1 MPPVDSR
8 ASGAGQWRPDVLVIG
23 AGVMGMWAALMAARA
38 GHTVLVA
45 ERHRVGAGASG
56 GLLGALMPH
65 LPDRWNAKKQFQLE
79 ALTSL
84 EGELAALEAATGLS
98 AGYRRSGR
106 VIPLAGPQQHQRA
119 LQHSRDAAAAWSVAG
134 RTFSYEVSD
143 RAPVAGWPAAEAT
156 THGLVFDSLA
166 ARISPRGLLNLL
178 RAALEAMPQVRIAES
193 ADVARLDPE
202 ARTARLADGTE
213 IAFGHVVVS
222 AGVAGFDLLE
232 ALEPLRLPRPLG
244 VAVKG
249 QAALFKVAI
258 DPDLPI
264 LFDNGIYVVPHD
276 GGYCAVG
283 STSEDAFGDA
293 TATDGLLDDVVERAC
308 RLAPVLRE
316 ASLVERWAGLRP
328 KPIGR
333 DPVAGLHPDFPAV
346 AVLGGG
352 FKISFGIA
360 HELARAVI
368 GQIDGARAG
377 ELPPSFAVG
386 AHLEAAR
393 RDLA

>member
-8 ASGAGQWRPDVLVIG
+8 LSGPGQPQPDVLVIG
-23 AGVMGMWAALMAARA
+23 GGVMGLWAALMAARA
-38 GHTVLVA
+38 GLSVLVA

-79 ALTSL
+79 ALVSL
-84 EGELAALEAATGLS
+84 EDEISAIEAATGLS
-98 AGYRRSGR
+98 AGYRRCGR
-106 VIPLAGPQQHQRA
+106 VIPLAGPHHRERA
-119 LQHSRDAAAAWSVAG
+119 LKHSRDATAVWDASG
-134 RTFSYEVSD
+134 RTFSFDVLD
-143 RAPVAGWPAAEAT
+143 RAPAASWPAGEAAAS
-156 THGLVFDSLA
+156 GVVFDSLA
-166 ARISPRGLLNLL
+166 ARVSPRGLLALL
-178 RAALEAMPQVRIAES
+178 RAALEAMPQGRVAEGV
-193 ADVARLDPE
+193 DIVRLDPV
-202 ARTARLADGTE
+202 ARVARCADGTD
-213 IAFGHVVVS
+213 IAFGHVVVC
-222 AGVAGFDLLE
+222 AGVAGFELLTG
-232 ALEPLRLPRPLG
+232 LEPRMLPRPLG

-249 QAALFKVAI
+249 QAALFTAVL

-293 TATDGLLDDVVERAC
+293 ASTDGLLDDVIERALH
-308 RLAPVLRE
+308 LAPVLSR

-328 KPIGR
+328 KAIGR
-333 DPVAGLHPDFPAV
+333 DPMAGLHPEFPSV

-360 HELARAVI
+360 HELARAVVR
-368 GQIDGARAG
+368 QIDGGSAG
-377 ELPPSFAVG
+377 ELPPSFAIG

-393 RDLA
+393 RVPG

>member
-8 ASGAGQWRPDVLVIG
+8 LSGPGQPRPDVLVIG
-23 AGVMGMWAALMAARA
+23 AGIMGLWAALMAARA
-38 GHTVLVA
+38 GLSVLVT

-84 EGELAALEAATGLS
+84 EGEIAELEARTGLS
-98 AGYRRSGR
+98 AGYRRCGR
-106 VIPLAGPQQHQRA
+106 VIPLAEPHHRERA
-119 LQHSRDAAAAWSVAG
+119 LKHSRDAAAAWDVSG
-134 RTFSYEVSD
+134 RAFSYEVSD
-143 RAPVAGWPAAEAT
+143 RPPAAGWPAGEVMAN
-156 THGLVFDSLA
+156 GVVLDSLA
-166 ARISPRGLLNLL
+166 ARVSPRGLLALL
-178 RAALEAMPQVRIAES
+178 RAALEAMPQVRVAEGV
-193 ADVARLDPE
+193 DIVRLDPV
-202 ARTARLADGTE
+202 ARVARCADGAD

-222 AGVAGFDLLE
+222 AGVAGFDLLT
-232 ALEPLRLPRPLG
+232 ALEPRELPRPLG

-249 QAALFKVAI
+249 QAALFRTTL

-283 STSEDAFGDA
+283 STSEDAFEDA
-293 TATDGLLDDVVERAC
+293 DSTHGLLEDVIERAL

-328 KPIGR
+328 KAIGR
-333 DPVAGLHPDFPAV
+333 DPVAGLHPDFPSV

-360 HELARAVI
+360 HELARAVTK
-368 GQIDGARAG
+368 QIDGGSAG
-377 ELPPSFAVG
+377 ELPPSFSIG

-393 RDLA
+393 RDIT

>member
-8 ASGAGQWRPDVLVIG
+8 LSGPGQPQPDVLVIG
-23 AGVMGMWAALMAARA
+23 GGVMGLWAALMAARA
-38 GHTVLVA
+38 GLSVLVT

-79 ALTSL
+79 ALVSL
-84 EGELAALEAATGLS
+84 EDEISTLEAATGLS
-98 AGYRRSGR
+98 AGYRRCGR
-106 VIPLAGPQQHQRA
+106 VIPLAGPHHRERA
-119 LQHSRDAAAAWSVAG
+119 LKHSRDATAAWDVSG
-134 RTFSYEVSD
+134 RTFSFDVHD
-143 RAPVAGWPAAEAT
+143 RAPAASWPAGEAAAS
-156 THGLVFDSLA
+156 GVVLDSLA
-166 ARISPRGLLNLL
+166 ARVSPRGLLALL
-178 RAALEAMPQVRIAES
+178 RAALEAMPQVRLAEGV
-193 ADVARLDPE
+193 DIVRLDPV
-202 ARTARLADGTE
+202 ARAARCADGTD
-213 IAFGHVVVS
+213 IAFGHVMVC
-222 AGVAGFDLLE
+222 AGVAGFELLT
-232 ALEPLRLPRPLG
+232 ALEPRMLPRPLG

-249 QAALFKVAI
+249 QAALFAAVL

-293 TATDGLLDDVVERAC
+293 ASTDGLLDDVIERAQ
-308 RLAPVLRE
+308 RIAPVLRQ

-328 KPIGR
+328 KAIGR
-333 DPVAGLHPDFPAV
+333 DPMAGLHPEFPSV

-360 HELARAVI
+360 HELARAVVK
-368 GQIDGARAG
+368 QIDGGSAG
-377 ELPPSFAVG
+377 ELPPSFAIG

-393 RDLA
+393 RDLG

>member
-1 MPPVDSR
+1 
-8 ASGAGQWRPDVLVIG
+8 
-23 AGVMGMWAALMAARA
+23 MGMWAALMAARA
-38 GHTVLVA
+38 GLSVLIA

-79 ALTSL
+79 ALFSL
-84 EGELAALEAATGLS
+84 EGEIAELEAATGLS
-98 AGYRRSGR
+98 AGYRRTGR

-119 LQHSRDAAAAWSVAG
+119 LQHCRDAAAAWRVCG
-134 RTFSYEVSD
+134 RTFSYQVWD
-143 RAPVAGWPAAEAT
+143 RAPAVDWPAAEAAA
-156 THGLVFDSLA
+156 HGVAFDSLA
-166 ARISPRGLLNLL
+166 ARLSPRGLLNLL
-178 RAALEAMPQVRIAES
+178 RAALCAMPQVRITERAE
-193 ADVARLDPE
+193 VVRLDPG
-202 ARTARLADGTE
+202 AKAARLADGAE

-232 ALEPLRLPRPLG
+232 ALELRPMPRRLG
-244 VAVKG
+244 MAVKG
-249 QAALFKVAI
+249 QAALFRAAI
-258 DPDLPI
+258 DPELPI

-293 TATDGLLDDVVERAC
+293 TATDGLLDAVVDRAC

-316 ASLVERWAGLRP
+316 ATLVERWAGLRP
-328 KPIGR
+328 KAIGR

-360 HELARAVI
+360 HALARAVI
-368 GQIDGARAG
+368 RQIDGGSAG

-393 RDLA
+393 RDLS